1 MPATWKKLAYA
12 DDAVLKTLFSSAN
25 SIIAAETANAPA
37 VLAVAANGI
46 VGRLSTE
53 AIASLTPANV
63 RTIINVEDG
72 ADVTD
77 HDNVE
82 AAGAIMET
90 DIDAKGD
97 LIVGSAANTAVI
109 LPVGT
114 LGQILKVGAAN
125 LVGWDTDI
133 GAIAFPE
140 TANAITMAAI
150 DPVLGKGCFRV
161 DELAPYVCT
170 VIA

>member
-12 DDAVLKTLFSSAN
+12 DDVVLKTLFSSAN

-46 VGRLSTE
+46 VGRLSTA

-72 ADVTD
+72 AQTCNATRVA
-77 HDNVE
+77 
-82 AAGAIMET
+82 AAGAVMESDFAANG
-90 DIDAKGD
+90 DI
-97 LIVGSAANTAVI
+97 IYSAANTAAI
-109 LPVGT
+109 LGIGANGEV
-114 LGQILKVGAAN
+114 LKVASGLPSWEADAGG
-125 LVGWDTDI
+125 V
-133 GAIAFPE
+133 AFVP
-140 TANAITMAAI
+140 TANATTRGALT
-150 DPVLGKGCFRV
+150 PTLGEGSFQEDTLEC
-161 DELAPYVCT
+161 YVCT

>member
-1 MPATWKKLAYA
+1 MPATWKKLAYS
-12 DDAVLKTLFSSAN
+12 DDVVLKTLFSSAN

-37 VLAVAANGI
+37 VLAIAANGI
-46 VGRLSTE
+46 AGRLSTA

-77 HDNVE
+77 ATNVA
-82 AAGAIMET
+82 AAGAVMET
-90 DIDAKGD
+90 DFAVTGD
-97 LIVGSAANTAVI
+97 MPYASAANTVSMLGIGAN
-109 LPVGT
+109 GT
-114 LGQILKVGAAN
+114 VLKVAAG
-125 LVGWDTDI
+125 VPAWGTDL

-140 TANAITMAAI
+140 TANQTTREALTPAR
-150 DPVLGKGCFRV
+150 GEGCLQV
-161 DELAPYVCT
+161 DTLECYVCT